1 MAKWG
6 NTGKPLWYTEVGWSR
21 DYPNPNMR
29 NPVTD
34 NQQAAYVCR
43 LYATAMRIGVDQ
55 VHVMF
60 IYNGDGF
67 NSGFFNTQG
76 HVWYKSA
83 YAAQNFIRLL
93 PVPKIISA
101 ISDGDLGYYAYRINP
116 NVDDP
121 NAEPVVMA
129 WNALGPM
136 TVNFPV
142 DPSSNYLL
150 LDMLGDSVIISP
162 QNGQLEIPI
171 GPYPVYVVKG
181 SSVPYYTIIK
191 PPEELKIDSVT
202 ANLISLSWI
211 ASTSS
216 GIVGYTILRDGVVR
230 TATAGTTFNDMDI
243 HQDTTYSYSVKAYT
257 SSNVSSRP
265 SNEVR
270 VKTLSTT
277 EPRTA
282 PREFDV
288 TQNYPNPFNPSTKI
302 QFIVPSDGHVRIRVY
317 NCLGQIVATPY
328 EGEAKAGQ
336 YQTVQIDGTSLSSG
350 VYFYS
355 VEHKGQLIAKR
366 MVLIK

>member
-1 MAKWG
+1 M
-6 NTGKPLWYTEVGWSR
+6 
-21 DYPNPNMR
+21 
-29 NPVTD
+29 
-34 NQQAAYVCR
+34 
-43 LYATAMRIGVDQ
+43 
-55 VHVMF
+55 
-60 IYNGDGF
+60 
-67 NSGFFNTQG
+67 
-76 HVWYKSA
+76 
-83 YAAQNFIRLL
+83 

-216 GIVGYTILRDGVVR
+216 GIAGYTILKDGAVRATTTSTRFIDSDISRD
-230 TATAGTTFNDMDI
+230 TI
-243 HQDTTYSYSVKAYT
+243 YSYSVKAYT
-257 SSNVSSRP
+257 IGNVSSRP